1 MHRNPARRAAL
12 LDAAVEILAREGS
25 RGLTQRA
32 VDKEAAVPIGT
43 TSNYFRDRDDLLV
56 QAGVRVYERL
66 RPGEDELTESL
77 VGAGDVASY
86 TAMMRGVVARVTGF
100 RSGYL
105 ALLELRLEAV
115 RRPRLRTLLTERVRA
130 DVDENLTRHEA
141 AGLPGGTPA
150 VLLMYLAVNW
160 LILEQLTLPEV
171 FTDTEREELIAEAV
185 RRIVAPFPTTTTR

>member
-12 LDAAVEILAREGS
+12 LDAAVEVLAREGS

-32 VDKEAAVPIGT
+32 VDKEAAAPTGT

-56 QAGVRVYERL
+56 QAGARVYERL
-66 RPGEDELTESL
+66 RPEEGVLTESL
-77 VGAGDVASY
+77 EGARDVASY
-86 TAMMRGVVARVTGF
+86 TAMMRGVVDRVAGF

-130 DVDENLTRHEA
+130 DIDENLARHEA
-141 AGLPGGTPA
+141 AGLPGGSTA
-150 VLLMYLAVNW
+150 VLLIYLAMNW
-160 LILEQLTLPEV
+160 LILEQLTLPDV
-171 FTDTEREELIAEAV
+171 FTDVERDELIRRAV
-185 RRIVAPFPTTTTR
+185 QRIVAPFPTTTR